1 MVEAFSTPGG
11 PRFFLLSL
19 RAAGTG
25 LTLTRARHVIHFD
38 RWWNPAVENQASDR
52 AHRLG
57 QTQPVLIHPLIC
69 TGTIEE
75 NIHTMLQKKMAMA
88 DSLLSGGLEKLL
100 LNLSAEELLQLVG
113 RAASDQSTAR

>member
-19 RAAGTG
+19 RSAGTG

>member
-1 MVEAFSTPGG
+1 MVEAFSAPGG

-75 NIHTMLQKKMAMA
+75 NIHSMLQKKMAMA

-100 LNLSAEELLQLVG
+100 LDLSAEELLQLVG
-113 RAASDQSTAR
+113 KGIPN